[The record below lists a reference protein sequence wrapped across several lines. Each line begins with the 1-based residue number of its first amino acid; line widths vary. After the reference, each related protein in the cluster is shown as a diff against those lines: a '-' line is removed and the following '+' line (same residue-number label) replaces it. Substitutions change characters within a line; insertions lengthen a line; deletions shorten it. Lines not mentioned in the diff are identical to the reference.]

1 MLPLG
6 HAAGGYLTGVLL
18 ARTTQSGIT
27 DSRTLRLFA
36 TLGGLLPDIGLVIYQ
51 TLRRPL
57 NLKPNSHHHT
67 WITHTFPFY
76 FLSGGLLAIL
86 ANRVKRIRA
95 QKYIT
100 AVTTGACVH
109 LLQDMFGSG
118 DGIQALYPFTPRL
131 LGFRLLGVHGKEWR
145 QRYVHDPIFLLELGL
160 IVAALL
166 HLVRTSRRV
175 VGSR

>member
-18 ARTTQSGIT
+18 ARTTPGGAP
-27 DSRTLRLFA
+27 DSRALRLFA
-36 TLGGLLPDIGLVIYQ
+36 ALGGLLPDIDLVIYQ
-51 TLRRPL
+51 ALRKPL
-57 NLKPNSHHHT
+57 NLKRNSHHHT

-76 FLSGGLLAIL
+76 LLSGGLLASL
-86 ANRVKRIRA
+86 AKRAERIHMQA
-95 QKYIT
+95 YIT
-100 AVTTGACVH
+100 AVTAGACVH

-145 QRYVHDPIFLLELGL
+145 RRYVRDPIFLLEAGL
-160 IVAALL
+160 SVAALL
-166 HLVRTSRRV
+166 HLAGSSRESALR
-175 VGSR
+175 